1 MKEIIVCPKP
11 DYVSWDE
18 IHNVL
23 FAAHEKNR
31 KNGMT
36 FKSGLLS
43 GKELENK
50 LQNGQCFVALED
62 GKVVGT
68 QSVTLERKEKW
79 YAKDCVL
86 AHSMLSGILPSYQG
100 CGIREDLNEAV
111 DQWIDQSGAD
121 MIWAGTAEDN
131 KIVRKLVR
139 KRGYIDVDYIASKGT
154 NYYSVIFVKWLK
166 ENPFTD
172 DYCNKRF
179 RRARFWTRFR
189 YKPGKVER
197 FRTIAFVTRVIAK
210 LKSIIKR

>member
-36 FKSGLLS
+36 FKTGLMS

-50 LQNGQCFVALED
+50 LQKGQCFVALED

-68 QSVTLERKEKW
+68 QSVALERKEEW
-79 YAKDCVL
+79 YAKDCIL

-111 DQWIDQSGAD
+111 DRWIDQSGAD

-131 KIVRKLVR
+131 KVVRKLVR
-139 KRGYIDVDYIASKGT
+139 KRGYVDVDYIASKGT

-166 ENPFTD
+166 EKPFTD
-172 DYCNKRF
+172 NYCSKRF

-197 FRTIAFVTRVIAK
+197 FHTIAFATRVIAK
-210 LKSIIKR
+210 LKSIINR